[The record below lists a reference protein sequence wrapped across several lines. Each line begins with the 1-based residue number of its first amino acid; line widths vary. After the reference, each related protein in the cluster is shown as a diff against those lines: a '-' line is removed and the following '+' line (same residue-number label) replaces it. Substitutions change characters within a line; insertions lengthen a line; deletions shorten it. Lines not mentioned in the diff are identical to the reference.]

1 MIKIYAVKC
10 HKPRKSKDS
19 GCQNGD
25 GINADSAGI
34 SQPDENGID
43 KIDRNYPQNT
53 PHEKVQY
60 PLLFHN
66 VYLFFCTSYERFQK
80 NILVYFAF
88 SLSIL
93 VTTNGKGT
101 FIYENVF
108 QPEA

>member
-1 MIKIYAVKC
+1 MIKTYAVKC

-19 GCQNGD
+19 GCQNSD
-25 GINADSAGI
+25 GVNANSAGI
-34 SQPDENGID
+34 PQPDEDGID

-60 PLLFHN
+60 PLLFHSAH
-66 VYLFFCTSYERFQK
+66 LFFCTSYERFPR

-88 SLSIL
+88 CMSIL